1 MALGCAD
8 VRYGRTGRLVQSQHA
23 LTGANRPS
31 RTKGESMKSFRA
43 ALPMALALGAA
54 GLAQAQPTVK
64 PDGQFRAVFGLGA
77 SLASGNTEAN
87 NLSFTFDGVRA
98 TATGKTTLY
107 ARGNY
112 ASTDGETTAEQWRL
126 GGRHDHVLSA
136 ATFTFGGL
144 DLEQNKFTNLRLRG
158 QLNGGLGWHV
168 VRSQQTTF
176 NVLAGAGY
184 TSDSYYEAMLIDG
197 AVRSSYDYA
206 NLLLREESTHQ
217 LTESTSAQQ
226 RLTVTP
232 NVSQWGEYRANWDG
246 SLAVAIN
253 KTMNLTV
260 GLSLAYN
267 SEPGPGRQTTDT
279 LFTTGISVKFD

>member
-1 MALGCAD
+1 M
-8 VRYGRTGRLVQSQHA
+8 RTF
-23 LTGANRPS
+23 
-31 RTKGESMKSFRA
+31 RTV
-43 ALPMALALGAA
+43 LPMALAAA
-54 GLAQAQPTVK
+54 GLAQAQPTEK

-98 TATGKTTLY
+98 TATGKTTLH

-136 ATFTFGGL
+136 ATFAFGGL
-144 DLEQNKFTNLRLRG
+144 DLEQNKFTNLKLRG
-158 QLNGGLGWHV
+158 QMNGGMGWHV
-168 VRSQQTTF
+168 VKSPQTAF
-176 NVLAGAGY
+176 NVLAGVGY
-184 TSDSYYEAMLIDG
+184 TSDNYYDAMLIDG
-197 AVRSSYDYA
+197 AVRSSYGYA

-217 LTESTSAQQ
+217 LTGSTSVRQ

-232 NVSQWGEYRANWDG
+232 NVSHWGEYRANWDG
-246 SLAVAIN
+246 SVAVAIN

-260 GLSLAYN
+260 ALAVAYN
-267 SEPGPGRQTTDT
+267 SEPGPGRKTTDT
-279 LFTTGISVKFD
+279 LFTTGISVTFE

>member
-1 MALGCAD
+1 
-8 VRYGRTGRLVQSQHA
+8 
-23 LTGANRPS
+23 
-31 RTKGESMKSFRA
+31 MKTFRA
-43 ALPMALALGAA
+43 VLPMALAAA

-87 NLSFTFDGVRA
+87 NLSFNFDGVRA
-98 TATGKTTLY
+98 TETGTSTLY

-126 GGRHDHVLSA
+126 GGRHDHVLSPDYFA
-136 ATFTFGGL
+136 FGGL
-144 DLEQNKFTNLRLRG
+144 DLEQNKFTNLKLRG

-168 VRSQQTTF
+168 VQSPQTTF
-176 NVLAGAGY
+176 NLLAGVGY
-184 TSDSYYEAMLIDG
+184 TSDSYYEPMLING
-197 AVRSSYDYA
+197 AVRSSFDYA

-217 LTESTSAQQ
+217 LTDSTSAQQ

-232 NVSQWGEYRANWDG
+232 NASQWGEYRANWDG
-246 SLAVAIN
+246 SVAVAIN
-253 KTMNLTV
+253 KTMSLTV
-260 GLSLAYN
+260 GLAVAYN

-279 LFTTGISVKFD
+279 LFTTGISVKFE